1 MSSEPATPLVAT
13 AAMAA
18 PWWLPA
24 LKQASVYAGDWL
36 PILGAV
42 WLVVQ
47 IVTRIVEAIR
57 RR

>member
-1 MSSEPATPLVAT
+1 MSDEPITAAVAT
-13 AAMAA
+13 VALAS

-42 WLVVQ
+42 WLAVQ
-47 IVTRIVEAIR
+47 IVTRIIDTIR
-57 RR
+57 R